1 MNLKPGQYVGQDGK
15 VYGWTGR
22 KCPSCF
28 GIGCIPDHD
37 GIERCAACAGTGDEH
52 NEISDGAM
60 YAAHSRSLLT
70 PEQNAAIDA
79 DFDAR
84 VRRDIAKQAWR
95 DHVDAVLTA
104 EFGHR
109 IEPSKFRAID
119 AVITLAGL
127 SCLVSLLVYGLIEIW
142 KHWG

>member
-37 GIERCAACAGTGDEH
+37 GIERCAVCAGTGDEH
-52 NEISDGAM
+52 NEISDGAI

-70 PEQNAAIDA
+70 LEQNAAIDA
-79 DFDAR
+79 ELAKR
-84 VRRDIAKQAWR
+84 VEQSWR
-95 DHVDAVLTA
+95 DRIDDVLTA
-104 EFGHR
+104 EFGRR